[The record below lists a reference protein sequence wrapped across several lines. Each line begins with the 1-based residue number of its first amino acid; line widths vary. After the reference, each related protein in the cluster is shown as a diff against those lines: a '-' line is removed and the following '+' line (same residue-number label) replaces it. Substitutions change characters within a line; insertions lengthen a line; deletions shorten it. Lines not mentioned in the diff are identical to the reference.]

1 MDAER
6 KSRLHTTWKKV
17 LEDRQY
23 YYMLLIPVAYLIVF
37 KFVPMYGVVIAF
49 KNFNI
54 FNGSDAFDAILKSE
68 WVGLKN
74 FENIFSRSEFVSA
87 LFNTLLI
94 SVYKIIF
101 LFPLPIFVAILL
113 NELRS
118 RKLKKSVQTVI
129 YIPHFLS
136 WVIVG
141 SMFFSIL
148 NADGMVNQL
157 VSSLG
162 MEKISFFMDTSLFRG
177 LLIFSAGWKET
188 GWGTIIYLAAITSID
203 PSLYEAATID
213 GAGRWTKMAHITL
226 PGISFTIVFMLILK
240 IGNLLSADFEQIL
253 VMYNPMVYSV
263 ADVIPTYIY
272 RVGMGQMDF
281 TLGTTVGLFNSI
293 TSFILIF
300 SASLASKKL
309 VGRSIW

>member
-1 MDAER
+1 M
-6 KSRLHTTWKKV
+6 
-17 LEDRQY
+17 
-23 YYMLLIPVAYLIVF
+23 
-37 KFVPMYGVVIAF
+37 
-49 KNFNI
+49 
-54 FNGSDAFDAILKSE
+54 
-68 WVGLKN
+68 GLKN

>member
-300 SASLASKKL
+300 SANLASKKL